1 MVAVGALMMVVVVVA
16 LAVVCEASDSGDEM
30 TTSDVA
36 GVVLEQIQSHLTS
49 ASYSL
54 QGRMYGSC
62 TDSFSIFGF
71 LAFLLALL
79 DLVMELQNMDETTAE
94 TERRRREVM
103 GKAQNQVTDLTCQDL
118 EMQEAASASYS
129 LLRGFLNALT
139 AQDQECA
146 NKFVCEGAEEA
157 AAAGPLGEVVARVA
171 SLNAASWL
179 LKVNS
184 TLFAGTEEAGQ
195 AGARKGGCALRFSQC
210 LVVPPAY
217 RSPGVSRDEALPAL
231 TYQSVLEE
239 IMNVASL
246 TLL

>member
-1 MVAVGALMMVVVVVA
+1 MVAVDALLVVVVLGVA
-16 LAVVCEASDSGDEM
+16 GVCEASDDGDEM

-36 GVVLEQIQSHLTS
+36 SVVLEQIQSHLAS

-79 DLVMELQNMDETTAE
+79 DLVMELQNMNETG
-94 TERRRREVM
+94 RRRRE
-103 GKAQNQVTDLTCQDL
+103 ATDEAENEVTDLTCQDL

-129 LLRGFLNALT
+129 LLRGFLNALA

-157 AAAGPLGEVVARVA
+157 AAAGPLGEVVSRVA
-171 SLNAASWL
+171 RMLPRGCLRSTQHCLPTRKKQDKLGHGRKDAPFGSLNAS
-179 LKVNS
+179 
-184 TLFAGTEEAGQ
+184 
-195 AGARKGGCALRFSQC
+195 RC
-210 LVVPPAY
+210 
-217 RSPGVSRDEALPAL
+217 RSPTAIQVCPAMRRCLPSP
-231 TYQSVLEE
+231 TSQSWRR
-239 IMNVASL
+239 
-246 TLL
+246 

>member
-1 MVAVGALMMVVVVVA
+1 MVAVDALLVVVVLGVA
-16 LAVVCEASDSGDEM
+16 GVCEASDDGDEM

-36 GVVLEQIQSHLTS
+36 SVVLEQIQSHLAS

-79 DLVMELQNMDETTAE
+79 DLVMELQNMNETG
-94 TERRRREVM
+94 RRRRE
-103 GKAQNQVTDLTCQDL
+103 ATDEAENEVTDLTCQDL

-129 LLRGFLNALT
+129 LLRGFLNALA

-157 AAAGPLGEVVARVA
+157 AAAGPLGEVVSRVA
-171 SLNAASWL
+171 SQNAASWL

-184 TLFAGTEEAGQ
+184 TLFADAEEAGQ
-195 AGARKGGCALRFSQC
+195 AGARKEGCALRFSQC
-210 LVVPPAY
+210 LAVPLAY
-217 RSPGVSRDEALPAL
+217 RYPGVSRDETLPAL
-231 TYQSVLEE
+231 AYQSVLEE
-239 IMNVASL
+239 IMDVASL